1 MSVQTISTKKFSQ
14 MSRHFNGIVSVSESN
29 LKPSSSEIYN
39 QPPACLSI
47 SSHLNNRRT
56 CRRGQT
62 RRTWGQGEGGYEKMP
77 PDNFQEF
84 LALFKT
90 GTAPSPTPLLKL
102 LMMMSVLRRRVVGFL
117 FYLLKFVVGQHF
129 TVILSAF
136 ETTTKIVRKI
146 IFSGLERKN

>member
-102 LMMMSVLRRRVVGFL
+102 LMMMSVLTHTHLHTLGSCVAL
-117 FYLLKFVVGQHF
+117 YLSLTHSLSISHF
-129 TVILSAF
+129 QRAYSSQEIQPH
-136 ETTTKIVRKI
+136 
-146 IFSGLERKN
+146 

>member
-62 RRTWGQGEGGYEKMP
+62 RRTMP

-102 LMMMSVLRRRVVGFL
+102 LMMMSVLTHTHLHTLGSCVAL
-117 FYLLKFVVGQHF
+117 YLSLTHSLSISHF
-129 TVILSAF
+129 QRAYSSQEIQPH
-136 ETTTKIVRKI
+136 
-146 IFSGLERKN
+146 